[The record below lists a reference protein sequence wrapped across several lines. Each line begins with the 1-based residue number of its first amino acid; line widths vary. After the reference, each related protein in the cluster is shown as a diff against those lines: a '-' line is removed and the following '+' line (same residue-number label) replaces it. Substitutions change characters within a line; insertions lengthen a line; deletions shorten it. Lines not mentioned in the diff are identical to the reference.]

1 MIHQWGILV
10 PKIIFTAIK
19 TPNHIFI
26 RNRRSSVLHAR
37 LNARKTIR
45 RRIHKSIH
53 DHNFISIFVLPRT
66 WSLNARRQTMYSP
79 KRRIFRSEPTRLCG
93 NAPLYRLKYALFAY
107 LPDIVPAQYHQR
119 LRTRCFPQVITPW
132 QWCFYRCRWRPP
144 KYIKFS

>member
-26 RNRRSSVLHAR
+26 RNRMSSVLYAI

-45 RRIHKSIH
+45 RRIHKVYTITTLYL
-53 DHNFISIFVLPRT
+53 VLPRK

-79 KRRIFRSEPTRLCG
+79 KRRIFRSEPTRLCE
-93 NAPLYRLKYALFAY
+93 NAPLCRLEYALFAY

-119 LRTRCFPQVITPW
+119 LRTRCFPQAITPW
-132 QWCFYRCRWRPP
+132 QWCFYRCRWNPP

>member
-26 RNRRSSVLHAR
+26 RNRMSSVLHAR

-53 DHNFISIFVLPRT
+53 DHNFISCFAKEMVFKCPTPDNVLSKAKDFPLR
-66 WSLNARRQTMYSP
+66 
-79 KRRIFRSEPTRLCG
+79 TRLCE

-132 QWCFYRCRWRPP
+132 QWCFCHYRWRPP